1 MQIAKQ
7 VYGINAAEN
16 AIIFFKDG
24 SPAYITKRFDVKPN
38 ERNGVRK
45 TSQHLLA
52 KQKTMQDLTLN
63 MSTVMKSLVYSFE
76 NTLPHG
82 RLK

>member
-16 AIIFFKDG
+16 AIYFFKMVHQHTLQN
-24 SPAYITKRFDVKPN
+24 ALMLNRT